1 MDKITSYNSKIID
14 VLNEYNSQFRLSSQD
29 IKNEVI
35 IDEKRH
41 HYQFL
46 WTGWNGDN
54 HIFAVI
60 FHIDIINDKI
70 WIQQDNSEIGF
81 ATLLVEKGVP
91 KQDIVLAYYPVAHR
105 KLTEYAVA

>member
-1 MDKITSYNSKIID
+1 MDKIINFQKAIVD
-14 VLNEYNSQFRLSSQD
+14 ALNEYKSQYGDYNQD
-29 IKNEVI
+29 IKNEVL
-35 IDEKRH
+35 IDNTNQ